1 MRLVLERLLAL
12 RVDLLIQVLVESLS
26 AWEEEALA
34 AAELEHS
41 AVLLAQSLRL
51 SRLRILIVAA
61 LAA

>member
-12 RVDLLIQVLVESLS
+12 RVDLLIQVFVESLS

-34 AAELEHS
+34 AAEFEHS

-51 SRLRILIVAA
+51 SRLRILVVAA